1 MVVCFSPWNKGLE
14 LQSGSTK
21 VFVDVDNDV
30 MVSVSFRL
38 KWAWFCMFL
47 PLLFIAYGQW
57 ACGCVMMNLLLHYL
71 FGARQTFFL
80 ILIFS

>member
-38 KWAWFCMFL
+38 KWA
-47 PLLFIAYGQW
+47 
-57 ACGCVMMNLLLHYL
+57 
-71 FGARQTFFL
+71 
-80 ILIFS
+80 